1 VRESKREGRGVGGDR
16 KRQKYLKTLQGK
28 TPHVV
33 ARKSQYPIKSSTD
46 LHMELMM
53 LFYEAKQASSV
64 VEVGSKS
71 PLQMLEF
78 V

>member
-1 VRESKREGRGVGGDR
+1 
-16 KRQKYLKTLQGK
+16 
-28 TPHVV
+28 VV

-78 V
+78 VWSRGLLQKCKVYAEMSMQMILLM